1 MHVTRSRI
9 LEGQKIL
16 VTGANRGIGWA
27 TCRVLAANGAEV
39 AAASRRKS
47 EEFSARLQALA
58 EECEVAVYEV
68 RLDLTDADSIKA
80 VLSAIRKGDT
90 PLSGLVNNA
99 GVTYNALFQMSEV
112 AAMRD
117 VFEANFF
124 GLALLTQG
132 CSRLMAR
139 GQSGS
144 IVNIAST
151 AAIDGNPGRSVYGA
165 SKAAVI
171 TLTKACARELGLLG
185 IRVNAVAPGLTDT
198 EMLSSMTDD
207 VIADAE
213 EHTDLGRRGQP
224 SEIAEAV
231 CFLLSPLASYVS
243 GQVLRVDGGM
253 RT

>member
-90 PLSGLVNNA
+90 PETNP
-99 GVTYNALFQMSEV
+99 V
-112 AAMRD
+112 AK
-117 VFEANFF
+117 
-124 GLALLTQG
+124 LALAWVDEAIAI
-132 CSRLMAR
+132 RD
-139 GQSGS
+139 
-144 IVNIAST
+144 NIRAT
-151 AAIDGNPGRSVYGA
+151 APV
-165 SKAAVI
+165 V
-171 TLTKACARELGLLG
+171 
-185 IRVNAVAPGLTDT
+185 
-198 EMLSSMTDD
+198 
-207 VIADAE
+207 
-213 EHTDLGRRGQP
+213 
-224 SEIAEAV
+224 
-231 CFLLSPLASYVS
+231 
-243 GQVLRVDGGM
+243 
-253 RT
+253 